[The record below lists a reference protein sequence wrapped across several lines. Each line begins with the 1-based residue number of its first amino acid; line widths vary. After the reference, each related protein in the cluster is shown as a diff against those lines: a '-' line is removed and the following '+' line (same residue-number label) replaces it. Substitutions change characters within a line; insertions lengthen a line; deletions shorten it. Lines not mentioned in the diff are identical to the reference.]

1 MVRVD
6 EGPHHRRDSLRPFHI
21 EDMVAYTE
29 ESKQTVEGF
38 EDSHDEDDHDQL
50 LDDPES
56 TLRKSPME
64 EEQEET
70 TQNHPLEKLDF
81 CSKGKEAERDD
92 LQWPA
97 PDLQLMAEFIG
108 LWGNEIDHP
117 SWKRNRLKQ
126 DEAKKQ
132 EQEEKGHS
140 W

>member
-6 EGPHHRRDSLRPFHI
+6 EGPHHRRDSLRPFQI

-29 ESKQTVEGF
+29 ESEQPVERF
-38 EDSHDEDDHDQL
+38 EGSHDEDDNDQL
-50 LDDPES
+50 LDNPES
-56 TLRKSPME
+56 ILGKPPME
-64 EEQEET
+64 EEQEEPR
-70 TQNHPLEKLDF
+70 QNHPFKKLDL
-81 CSKGKEAERDD
+81 CCVREKTERDD